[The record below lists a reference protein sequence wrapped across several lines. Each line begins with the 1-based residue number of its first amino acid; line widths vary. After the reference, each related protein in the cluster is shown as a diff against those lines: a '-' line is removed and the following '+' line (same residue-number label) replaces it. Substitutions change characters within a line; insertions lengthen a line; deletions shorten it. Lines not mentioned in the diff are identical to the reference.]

1 MIMDTITKDL
11 IVRKYLS
18 FLRRAEKHDVS
29 WKKAAVLVGGEKR
42 LERLMSEGALRFSKP
57 EGAVNTKWRF
67 NLADIVKNARTDAEL
82 TRFSIDDPRMD
93 KTLASFGVEVMC

>member
-1 MIMDTITKDL
+1 MDAITKDI

-42 LERLMSEGALRFSKP
+42 LERLMAEGLVRYTKP

-82 TRFSIDDPRMD
+82 TRFSIDDPRMRP
-93 KTLASFGVEVMC
+93 TLAAFGVLV

>member
-1 MIMDTITKDL
+1 MDAITKDI

-42 LERLMSEGALRFSKP
+42 LERLMAEGRVRFNKP
-57 EGAVNTKWRF
+57 EGAANTKWRF
-67 NLADIVKNARTDAEL
+67 NLADIVKNARTDADL
-82 TRFSIDDPRMD
+82 TRFSIDDPRM
-93 KTLASFGVEVMC
+93 KPTLASFGVSV